1 MFFRHLCL
9 CASTP
14 LPLASPLSF
23 SFGSCHQRQT
33 YILFFP
39 LIPPSLSPLSEIPL
53 SLSLSLSL
61 SVSPFVASTD
71 ATVEGIVSVRR
82 RRRSSSFSLFVV
94 DSAAAGELNN
104 DGLFDADISCSRR
117 LRFDLIYLILTR
129 LMSRQT
135 GALQEFTGGCFR
147 PSRHLTEYVSYAR
160 NNIHSQLSDEAAEEL
175 TRGYVEMRR
184 REHFPVISKKVEM
197 SDVMEAFRLL
207 EVALQQSATDHS
219 TDFLLVHFGS
229 AFCWGYVGIHSSGFR
244 DFLLKPELLRAIVDS
259 GFEHPSE
266 GKFLITP
273 IISASV
279 VFRSLYVALAI
290 GVKSNSIF
298 TIPARKLVWCHI
310 KVHKDLLKN
319 ACPHIPHIVVVGT
332 PGRILGLARDKDL
345 GFKSVRH
352 FIVDECD
359 KMLESL
365 VKLLHVDSLS
375 RRFHNFGLFQSVTA
389 LKYYIQPGLDSLE
402 ETRKTLLDKLLEID
416 EKMGNPR
423 EEDIEP
429 VKCCPNCQADGD
441 GLCVCS
447 L

>member
-1 MFFRHLCL
+1 MQYSWRCYSNCSFSTRVSILCL
-9 CASTP
+9 MSPKP
-14 LPLASPLSF
+14 L
-23 SFGSCHQRQT
+23 RR
-33 YILFFP
+33 
-39 LIPPSLSPLSEIPL
+39 LI
-53 SLSLSLSL
+53 
-61 SVSPFVASTD
+61 
-71 ATVEGIVSVRR
+71 RC
-82 RRRSSSFSLFVV
+82 
-94 DSAAAGELNN
+94 ELNN

-135 GALQEFTGGCFR
+135 GALQG
-147 PSRHLTEYVSYAR
+147 P
-160 NNIHSQLSDEAAEEL
+160 
-175 TRGYVEMRR
+175 
-184 REHFPVISKKVEM
+184 
-197 SDVMEAFRLL
+197 LL
-207 EVALQQSATDHS
+207 HCTLRI
-219 TDFLLVHFGS
+219 LR
-229 AFCWGYVGIHSSGFR
+229 GYVGIHSSGFR

-279 VFRSLYVALAI
+279 VFRSLYVALAT

-298 TIPARKLVWCHI
+298 TIPARKLVWISCRSCPLSYKGISLPGVNI

-319 ACPHIPHIVVVGT
+319 ACPHIPHIVVGT

-441 GLCVCS
+441 GLVCVHCDS
-447 L
+447 

>member
-219 TDFLLVHFGS
+219 TVDT
-229 AFCWGYVGIHSSGFR
+229 AFCFKVGHVGPLSTFS
-244 DFLLKPELLRAIVDS
+244 
-259 GFEHPSE
+259 
-266 GKFLITP
+266 
-273 IISASV
+273 
-279 VFRSLYVALAI
+279 
-290 GVKSNSIF
+290 
-298 TIPARKLVWCHI
+298 PADIDLSCREYRTSRLTCHLTLCRCHI